1 MGVCVGVFVLWV
13 CCVCSVCVYVCV
25 FRVCLRACSRSH
37 PQVEQVS
44 QLSALVESAL
54 EYHRQSAEILE
65 ELRSAL
71 QSRYDGSH
79 LCGRIGDG
87 YSSVV

>member
-1 MGVCVGVFVLWV
+1 MCWVL
-13 CCVCSVCVYVCV
+13 VCV
-25 FRVCLRACSRSH
+25 FRVCGRVLVPN

-71 QSRYDGSH
+71 QSRYGTSH
-79 LCGRIGDG
+79 LCVRSGEG
-87 YSSVV
+87 YSSVG